1 MNPEIERKIDE
12 LLSQMTVAEKVGQLQ
27 QWGCDES
34 IVDEVRAR
42 LAKGQLGG
50 FLFPRCAWSEDG
62 EEMKKSR
69 DYLNALQ
76 KVAVEESR
84 LGIPA
89 IFGRDVIH
97 GHHTAFPVGTA
108 LAASF
113 NPDMVEESYA
123 AIGRE
128 AANCGLKWCF
138 APMIDLSHDPRWG
151 RTVEGI
157 GEDPYL
163 GEQMAAA
170 MVRGYQGREAEDLKK
185 PGKVAACAKHYI
197 AYGAAEGG
205 RDYHKAEVTDYSLR
219 NYYLPPYRGAVNAG
233 VRTIMSSFN
242 EVGGQPVTSS
252 RYLLTDLLR
261 DELGFDGFVVSDDHA
276 IIQLKRQGVA
286 ANDGDCARLAVN
298 AGLDMDMNDMIY
310 HNNLEEQVNS
320 GLVPMENLDACVRNV
335 LRVKFELGLFDDPY
349 AHEVEVDYA
358 YHSRLAKDMASECIV
373 LLKNNDNLL
382 PLSKDTKK
390 VVGIGNF
397 WVKNTSVEGCWSCDP
412 VHAWVKGLDESIRE
426 AAPNT
431 AVCGYSSG
439 YGLVDAWGLK
449 QHMDSDAVIVAIGG
463 STLFEGEAG
472 SLADLE
478 LPADQKYMIENARRL
493 GKKVI
498 GVLFYGRPMALESVE
513 HYFDAIVWAW
523 HSGTNT
529 CPAVADI
536 LFGNTNPSGKL
547 SMTLPRVT
555 GQIPIYYNLP
565 KGCREIDGYYGR
577 VNALENYRDC
587 IGSPLYPFG
596 YGLSYTTFEYS
607 PAAVKKAKISLDDLK
622 AGEVFEVSVTVKNT
636 GSMAGKEVVQCY
648 TRDDIASMT
657 RPVKELKGFVK
668 PMIEAGEEITITFR
682 LGWDELGFYHADK
695 TFAPEKGTFKVYVGT
710 DCYVSDFIEI
720 EII

>member
-1 MNPEIERKIDE
+1 MNPEIEKKIDA
-12 LLSQMTVAEKVGQLQ
+12 LLAQMTVAEKVGQLQ

-34 IVDEVRAR
+34 IRDEVAKR
-42 LAKGQLGG
+42 LANGQLGG
-50 FLFPRCAWSEDG
+50 FLCPRCDWSEDG
-62 EEMKKSR
+62 EAMKKSR
-69 DYLNALQ
+69 DYLNELQ
-76 KVAVEESR
+76 RIAVEESR

-108 LAASF
+108 LASSF
-113 NPDMVEESYA
+113 NPDLVEESYA

-170 MVRGYQGREAEDLKK
+170 MVYGYQGRDREDLKK
-185 PGKVAACAKHYI
+185 DDKVAACAKHYI

-205 RDYHKAEVTDYSLR
+205 RDYHKAELSDYGLR

-252 RYLLTDLLR
+252 RYLLTDVLR
-261 DELGFDGFVVSDDHA
+261 GELGFDGFVVSDDHA
-276 IIQLKRQGVA
+276 ITQLQRQGVA
-286 ANDGDCARLAVN
+286 ADGGDCARMAVS

-310 HNNLEEQVNS
+310 HNNLEDQVNR
-320 GLVPMENLDACVRNV
+320 GLVSMEDLDTAVRNV
-335 LRVKFELGLFDDPY
+335 LRVKFDLGLFDDPY
-349 AHEVEVDYA
+349 SHEVKIDYA
-358 YHSRLAKDMASECIV
+358 YHNRLAREMAAECMV
-373 LLKNNDNLL
+373 LLKNNDNIL

-397 WVKNTSVEGCWSCDP
+397 WYKNNCVVGCWSCDP
-412 VHAWVKGLDESIRE
+412 VQDWVKGLEESIRE
-426 AAPNT
+426 VAPDV
-431 AVCGYSSG
+431 AVCGYGSG
-439 YGLVDAWGLK
+439 YGLRDAWGLK
-449 QHMDSDAVIVAIGG
+449 QHTDADAVIVAIGG
-463 STLFEGEAG
+463 DTLFEGEA
-472 SLADLE
+472 STVADLD
-478 LPADQKYMIENARRL
+478 LPADQKYMIENARRF

-498 GVLFYGRPMALESVE
+498 GVLFYGRPVALESVE

-523 HSGTNT
+523 HGGTNT
-529 CPAVADI
+529 CPAAADI
-536 LFGNTNPSGKL
+536 LFGDFNPCGKL

-555 GQIPIYYNLP
+555 GQVPIYYNLP

-587 IGSPLYPFG
+587 LGTPMYRFG
-596 YGLSYTTFEYS
+596 YGMSYTTFEYS
-607 PAAVKKAKISLDDLK
+607 APTVNKAQISLDALK
-622 AGEVFEVSVTVKNT
+622 NGECFEVSVKVKNT
-636 GSMAGKEVVQCY
+636 GDRAGKEVVQCY
-648 TRDDIASMT
+648 TRDVIASMT
-657 RPVKELKGFVK
+657 RPVKELKGFEK
-668 PMIEAGEEITITFR
+668 TMFEAGEEKVITFK
-682 LGWDELGFYHADK
+682 LGWTELGFWHADK
-695 TFAPEKGTFKVYVGT
+695 SFAPEVGKFIVFTGT
-710 DCYVSDFIEI
+710 DCYANDTVEI